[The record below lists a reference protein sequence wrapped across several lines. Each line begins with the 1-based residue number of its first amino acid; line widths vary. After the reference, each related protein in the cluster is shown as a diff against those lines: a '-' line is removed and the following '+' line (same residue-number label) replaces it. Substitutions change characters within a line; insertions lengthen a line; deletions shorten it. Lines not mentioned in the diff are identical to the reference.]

1 VKTLGIIG
9 GIGPGS
15 TVDYYQTI
23 IELYRAR
30 IGDGS
35 YPPIL
40 INSIDVQRVLAT
52 VGAGELK
59 GLTAWLLI
67 ELQKLERAGADFAIM
82 ASNTP
87 HIVFDDLERQSPLPL
102 ISIVAETAGVAKTRG
117 LERLGLFGTRFTML
131 GTVYRNVFAGREMV
145 VVPPEPADLD
155 YIHEKYMSELVDGV
169 FLPET
174 RAGLLAIVDRMTEQ
188 SGIDGVILGGT
199 ELPLILREPAHNGIP
214 LLNTTR
220 IHCEAAVNRMFSQR

>member
-30 IGDGS
+30 KADGS

-40 INSIDVQRVLAT
+40 INSIDLQRVLAS
-52 VGAGELK
+52 VGARELDA
-59 GLTAWLLI
+59 LTAWLLT
-67 ELQKLERAGADFAIM
+67 ELEKLEQAGADFAIM

-87 HIVFDDLERQSPLPL
+87 HIVFDDLEQGSPLPL
-102 ISIVAETAGVAKTRG
+102 ISIVAETAVAAKARG
-117 LERLGLFGTRFTML
+117 LRRLALFGTRFTMQ
-131 GTVYRNVFAGREMV
+131 GSVYRDVFGQQNMAII
-145 VVPPEPADLD
+145 VPATADLE
-155 YIHEKYMSELVDGV
+155 YIHEKYMSELVDGR

-174 RAGLLAIVDRMTEQ
+174 RAGLVGIVDRMAEDN
-188 SGIDGVILGGT
+188 GIDGVILGGT
-199 ELPLILREPAHNGIP
+199 ELPLILRDPAHNGIP

-220 IHCEAAVNRMFSQR
+220 IHCETAIERMFS